1 MTRALALAALLFA
14 GSAHAE
20 GQGSAGDPAA
30 AAEAPHFM
38 AATGKPAL
46 ADNTAENMRLYIMA
60 MLARG
65 GLDFAQRAELTQSL
79 ILPDVKAAVPK
90 LLEQWT
96 AIYAAQLSLD
106 DMKAIEAFYQTPA
119 GQRFLAAQNAITMS
133 VNTATINWEAA
144 AVREAIA
151 KNIDALR
158 AHGYQ
163 N

>member
-1 MTRALALAALLFA
+1 MIRALAVAALLLA
-14 GSAHAE
+14 GQARAE

-30 AAEAPHFM
+30 AAEAPQFM
-38 AATGKPAL
+38 AVTGKPAL
-46 ADNTAENMRLYIMA
+46 ADSTAENMRLYIMA

-65 GLDFAQRAELTQSL
+65 GLDFEQRAELTQSL

-90 LLEQWT
+90 LLQQWT
-96 AIYAAQLSLD
+96 AIYAAQLSAD

-119 GQRFLAAQNAITMS
+119 GQRFLTAQNAIAMS
-133 VNTATINWEAA
+133 LSTATTNWEAA

-151 KNIDALR
+151 KNIAALR

>member
-1 MTRALALAALLFA
+1 MTRALALAALLFTA
-14 GSAHAE
+14 PAHAE
-20 GQGSAGDPAA
+20 GQGGPGDPAA
-30 AAEAPHFM
+30 SAEAPHFM
-38 AATGKPAL
+38 VVTGKPAL
-46 ADNTAENMRLYIMA
+46 ADNAAENMRLYIMA

-65 GLDFAQRAELTQSL
+65 GLDFAQRAQLTQSL

-96 AIYAAQLSLD
+96 AIYAAQLSVD
-106 DMKAIEAFYQTPA
+106 DMKAVEAFYQTPA

-133 VNTATINWEAA
+133 VNTATANWEAA